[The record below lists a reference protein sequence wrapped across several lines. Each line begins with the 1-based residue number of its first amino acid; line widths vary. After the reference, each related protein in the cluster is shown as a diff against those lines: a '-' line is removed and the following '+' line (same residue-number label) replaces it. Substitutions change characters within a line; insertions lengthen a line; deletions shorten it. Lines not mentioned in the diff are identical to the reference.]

1 MVFVRLRVAH
11 TIESGFDNSLQLSQI
26 FVPCVVSPDF
36 GLETRREIKGGGTGV
51 RLEHDAK
58 VE

>member
-1 MVFVRLRVAH
+1 M
-11 TIESGFDNSLQLSQI
+11 
-26 FVPCVVSPDF
+26 SPDF

-58 VE
+58 TGIVWRDCFLHRTRIDRFGAEVLQGPRAGW